1 MIPQHVPVVLVHG
14 WRSHPGIWNRLI
26 PRLSHEGIPFGNFD
40 HTTMEGMSVA
50 EIATALQDYI
60 CMKREETG
68 YQGQI
73 DIVCHSMGGGI
84 ARYLLEVL
92 DGTARH
98 EQVRQLIAIGPPNNG
113 SAMAELFNHP
123 VHGPKI
129 IARLTNVFVPEG
141 YNPADDIIV
150 QEFRPGST
158 TMRSLA
164 AAGTRRD
171 IRYQL
176 ILAANP
182 SAAPGFFPCFEGRT
196 WESDGNGSWHQTCAG
211 DGIVP
216 HSESVIP
223 GAAVEIV
230 PADPAVLSSCGDQYC
245 HIKLPRS
252 PEVVD
257 RVMDFLF
264 NFSNCSSQM

>member
-1 MIPQHVPVVLVHG
+1 MIPKKIPVVLVHG

-40 HTTMEGMSVA
+40 HTSLNGASVE
-50 EIATALQDYI
+50 EIAAALLEYI
-60 CMKREETG
+60 CMKRNETG
-68 YQGQI
+68 YMGQI

-92 DGTARH
+92 DGKTRQ

-123 VHGPKI
+123 VYGPKI
-129 IARLTNVFVPEG
+129 IALLTNVFVPEG

-150 QEFRPGST
+150 QEFRPAST
-158 TMRSLA
+158 TMRILA
-164 AAGTRRD
+164 AAGMRKD

-176 ILAANP
+176 ILAANL
-182 SAAPGFFPCFEGRT
+182 SDAPGFFPCFEGRT
-196 WESDGNGSWHQTCAG
+196 WESDGSGSWRQTCAG

-216 HSESVIP
+216 HSESIIP
-223 GAAVEIV
+223 GAEVEIL
-230 PADPAVLSSCGDQYC
+230 PADPAVLNSCGDQYC
-245 HIKLPRS
+245 HIKLPRN
-252 PEVVD
+252 PEVVN
-257 RVMDFLF
+257 RVMDHLL
-264 NFSNCSSQM
+264 NFPGKPP